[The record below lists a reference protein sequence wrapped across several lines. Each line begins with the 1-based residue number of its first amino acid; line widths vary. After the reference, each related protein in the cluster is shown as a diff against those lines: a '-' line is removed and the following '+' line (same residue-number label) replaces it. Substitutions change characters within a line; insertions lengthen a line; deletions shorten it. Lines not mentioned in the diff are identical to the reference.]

1 MNACSTLGC
10 HNPVSKPG
18 HTVCLNCWKAARTS
32 KPISQPNEA
41 SSTSPKALSAT
52 RLSEHFHI
60 RLYKV
65 NPTLA
70 ELGLL
75 EKVENGWVATPRG
88 FAVGAQEKVDPRKN
102 NRYVVWPP
110 EILENS
116 IFLYAFQ
123 TMAGDSSAEP
133 AASDTSQDSEF
144 RERLKQGA
152 KHRTNDGHWVRSK
165 AEALIDNWLY
175 VMGLVHAYERRL
187 PIAEEAYCDFYLPQG
202 RIYIEY
208 WGYEDDPKYVARK
221 QEKLQLYRTN
231 GLNLIELSDE
241 HIEQLDDR
249 LPILL
254 RKFEV
259 KVD

>member
-10 HNPVSKPG
+10 NNLVSKSG
-18 HTVCLNCWKAARTS
+18 HATCLNCWRAARNS
-32 KPISQPNEA
+32 KTISQLNEA
-41 SSTSPKALSAT
+41 SSASAKTLSAT

-60 RLYKV
+60 RPYKV

-88 FAVGAQEKVDPRKN
+88 LAVGAQEKVDPRKN
-102 NRYVVWPP
+102 NQYVVWSP
-110 EILENS
+110 EVLENS

-123 TMAGDSSAEP
+123 TMTEDSSTEP
-133 AASDTSQDSEF
+133 SPQSNDSGF
-144 RERLKQGA
+144 RERLRSVA

-187 PIAEEAYCDFYLPQG
+187 PIAEEAYCDFYIPQG

-208 WGYEDDPKYVARK
+208 WGYENDPQYAARK
-221 QEKLQLYRTN
+221 QEKLQLYRAN
-231 GLNLIELSDE
+231 ELNLLELSDE

-254 RKFEV
+254 RKFGV
-259 KVD
+259 KAD

>member
-1 MNACSTLGC
+1 MNACSTTGC
-10 HNPVSKPG
+10 NSPVSKPG
-18 HTVCLNCWKAARTS
+18 HTVCLNCWRSVKSS
-32 KPISQPNEA
+32 KPPSPTLEVLA
-41 SSTSPKALSAT
+41 VSPKAVSAT
-52 RLSEHFHI
+52 RLSEHFHLH
-60 RLYKV
+60 LYKV

-75 EKVENGWVATPRG
+75 EKVENGWAATPRG
-88 FAVGAQEKVDPRKN
+88 LAVGAQEKVDSRKN

-123 TMAGDSSAEP
+123 TMAEDSSTEP
-133 AASDTSQDSEF
+133 SISSNDSGF
-144 RERLKQGA
+144 RERLRSVA

-187 PIAEEAYCDFYLPQG
+187 PIAEEAYCDFYIPQG

-208 WGYEDDPKYVARK
+208 WGYENDPQYAARK
-221 QEKLQLYRTN
+221 QEKLQLYRAN
-231 GLNLIELSDE
+231 ELSLLELSDE
-241 HIEQLDDR
+241 HVEQLDDR

-254 RKFEV
+254 RKFGV

>member
-1 MNACSTLGC
+1 MNACSTLRRN
-10 HNPVSKPG
+10 NPVSKPG
-18 HTVCLNCWKAARTS
+18 HTTCLNCWKAARNS
-32 KPISQPNEA
+32 KLISPLNEA
-41 SSTSPKALSAT
+41 SSISAKTLSAT
-52 RLSEHFHI
+52 RLSEHFHV

-75 EKVENGWVATPRG
+75 EKVENGWAATPRG
-88 FAVGAQEKVDPRKN
+88 LAVGAQEKGDSRKN

-123 TMAGDSSAEP
+123 AVAEDSSTEP
-133 AASDTSQDSEF
+133 STLSNDSGF
-144 RERLKQGA
+144 RERLRGTA

-187 PIAEEAYCDFYLPQG
+187 PIAEEAYCDFYIPQG
-202 RIYIEY
+202 QVYIEY
-208 WGYEDDPKYVARK
+208 WGYENDPQYAARK
-221 QEKLQLYRTN
+221 QEKLKLYRAN
-231 GLNLIELSDE
+231 ELNLLELSDE

-254 RKFEV
+254 RKFRV